1 MASKIVVGGGA
12 MLLMRAIWKLIVRFL
27 EVDAVFGVHGRTVL

>member
-1 MASKIVVGGGA
+1 
-12 MLLMRAIWKLIVRFL
+12 MLLLRGIWKLVVRFF

>member
-1 MASKIVVGGGA
+1 
-12 MLLMRAIWKLIVRFL
+12 MLLLRGIWKLVVRFL